1 MKDQLKINN
10 KDKKVKEDYIHICI
24 KKIKEETTGIRDN
37 FEFAR
42 NKRTFLEEEKKK
54 RQIESSRTEKN
65 NKNKREK
72 GKRERKKRSK
82 PFFEALAMLHSFISI
97 EVLKKGRKS

>member
-42 NKRTFLEEEKKK
+42 NKRTFLEEEKKN
-54 RQIESSRTEKN
+54 RQRAVEPKKN

>member
-1 MKDQLKINN
+1 M
-10 KDKKVKEDYIHICI
+10 H
-24 KKIKEETTGIRDN
+24 KKIKEGTTGIRDN

-42 NKRTFLEEEKKK
+42 NKRTFFGGRKKNRQRAVEPKEKK
-54 RQIESSRTEKN
+54 N
-65 NKNKREK
+65 NENKREK

>member
-1 MKDQLKINN
+1 M
-10 KDKKVKEDYIHICI
+10 H
-24 KKIKEETTGIRDN
+24 KKIKEGTTGIRDN

-42 NKRTFLEEEKKK
+42 NKRTFLEEKKK
-54 RQIESSRTEKN
+54 REIESSRTEKN

>member
-1 MKDQLKINN
+1 MSSQ
-10 KDKKVKEDYIHICI
+10 
-24 KKIKEETTGIRDN
+24 ETNVRSW
-37 FEFAR
+37 R
-42 NKRTFLEEEKKK
+42 KKK
-54 RQIESSRTEKN
+54 KQIESSRTEKKN

>member
-1 MKDQLKINN
+1 M
-10 KDKKVKEDYIHICI
+10 H
-24 KKIKEETTGIRDN
+24 KKIKEGTTGIRDN

-42 NKRTFLEEEKKK
+42 NKRTFLEEEKKQRAVEPK
-54 RQIESSRTEKN
+54 KKN